1 MKEQEKEDEKDR
13 KAMDDRKLSPASIAA
28 QAAGATETETGGVVP
43 GISLAT
49 TYLRGEDYTL
59 LRPENTYGRD
69 HNATVRQAEEVIR
82 QLEGAAESLLFPS
95 GMAAVAAVFRAL
107 PSGARVVMQTGIYW
121 GTLKWVRE
129 YCVRRAILLDEVEA
143 SDAGALAEACR
154 SSADM
159 VWIETP
165 SNPWLRTVDIAAAAG
180 MAHKAGAV
188 LVVDGTAATPVLTR
202 ALDLGADIS
211 MHSATKAL
219 NGHSDVL
226 AGVLSCREP
235 NLPMWR
241 EIAVDRHDAGAI
253 LGPFEAWLLMRGMR
267 TLPLRVERMCDNAL
281 AIAQWLDSQEG
292 VAAVLYPGLP
302 GHEGHAVAARQMRG
316 GFGYLLSFLVKGDRA
331 RALEVVG
338 RLRLFHRATSLGGVE
353 SLVEHRHTIEPHT
366 GIPET
371 LVRLSVGIE
380 AVEDLIADLAQA
392 LAG

>member
-1 MKEQEKEDEKDR
+1 MNGENWR
-13 KAMDDRKLSPASIAA
+13 PATIAA
-28 QAAGATETETGGVVP
+28 QAAGATETATGGVVP

-49 TYLRGEDYTL
+49 TYLRGEDYAL
-59 LRPENTYGRD
+59 MRPENVYGRD

-82 QLEGAAESLLFPS
+82 QLEGAAASLLFPS
-95 GMAAVAAVFRAL
+95 GMAAVASVFRAL
-107 PSGARVVMQTGIYW
+107 PSGARVVIQTGIYW
-121 GTLKWVRE
+121 GTLKWVRD
-129 YCVRRAILLDEVEA
+129 YCVRRAIILDEI
-143 SDAGALAEACR
+143 DAADPGALAEACR

-226 AGVLSCREP
+226 AGALSCREP
-235 NLPMWR
+235 SLPMWT
-241 EIAVDRHDAGAI
+241 EIATDRHDAGAVV
-253 LGPFEAWLLMRGMR
+253 GPFEAWLLMRGMR
-267 TLPLRVERMCDNAL
+267 TLPLRVERMCQSAL
-281 AIAQWLDSQEG
+281 ALAVWLEAHDRVE
-292 VAAVLYPGLP
+292 AVLYPGLA
-302 GHEGHAVAARQMRG
+302 GHAGHDVAARQMSG
-316 GFGYLLSFLVKGDRA
+316 GFGYLMSFLVKGDRA

-366 GIPET
+366 GIPEN
-371 LVRLSVGIE
+371 LIRLSVGIE
-380 AVEDLIADLAQA
+380 DVADLRDDLAQA

>member
-1 MKEQEKEDEKDR
+1 MNGENWR
-13 KAMDDRKLSPASIAA
+13 PASIAA
-28 QAAGATETETGGVVP
+28 QAAGATEAATGGVVP

-49 TYLRGEDYTL
+49 TYLRGEDYGL
-59 LRPENTYGRD
+59 VCPENVYGRD

-82 QLEGAAESLLFPS
+82 RLEGAGETLLFPS

-121 GTLKWVRE
+121 GTLKWVRD

-143 SDAGALAEACR
+143 SDAAALAEACR

-202 ALDLGADIS
+202 ALDLGADIA

-235 NLPMWR
+235 GLPMWR
-241 EIAVDRHDAGAI
+241 EIATDRHDAGAI

-267 TLPLRVERMCDNAL
+267 TLPLRIERMCASAL
-281 AIAQWLDSQEG
+281 ALATWLEAHEE
-292 VAAVLYPGLP
+292 VEAVLYPGLP
-302 GHEGHAVAARQMRG
+302 GHAGHAVAARQMTG
-316 GFGYLLSFLVKGDRA
+316 GFGYLMSFLVRGDRA
-331 RALEVVG
+331 RALQVVG

-366 GIPET
+366 GIPEN
-371 LVRLSVGIE
+371 LIRLSVGIE
-380 AVEDLIADLAQA
+380 DVTDLREDLAQA